1 MLKISKFKKI
11 YSLGTGGEF
20 NYADSQILF
29 HKSMDLVDT
38 LNKKDSV
45 LNQVRKSDHTINLNT
60 KVKLGKYLVGDDCP
74 VYIIAEAGLNHNGDI
89 NIAKKL
95 IDEAKKTGCN
105 AIKFQTYEAKS
116 RVSKKVKAANYFEE
130 ADGLQ
135 ENTFDMFKRL
145 SFNFKDTQK
154 IFNYAKKEI

>member
-1 MLKISKFKKI
+1 MPVKQFSSRF
-11 YSLGTGGEF
+11 
-20 NYADSQILF
+20 QIDG
-29 HKSMDLVDT
+29 H
-38 LNKKDSV
+38 SV
-45 LNQVRKSDHTINLNT
+45 
-60 KVKLGKYLVGDDCP
+60 GKGCP

-89 NIAKKL
+89 SIAKKL

-105 AIKFQTYEAKS
+105 AIKFQTYDPKN

-154 IFNYAKKEI
+154 IFNYAKKKKYRNFFYSF